1 MKRSASV
8 LMSGVVA
15 ALVLGGCSAPSITG
29 GDTTCKDFLAAD
41 DKTQT
46 EAVTKMLKD
55 EKGADAAQL
64 EITGT
69 KLAVQTYCQTAA
81 TPDTKIKSAPHL

>member
-8 LMSGVVA
+8 LMAGLAAGVVLA
-15 ALVLGGCSAPSITG
+15 GCSAPSITG
-29 GDTTCKDFLAAD
+29 GDTKCKDFLSAD
-41 DKTQT
+41 DNTKT

-55 EKGADAAQL
+55 EKGSDPANL

-69 KLAVQTYCQTAA
+69 KLAVQTYCQTGG
-81 TPDTKIKSAPHL
+81 TPDSKISSAPHL